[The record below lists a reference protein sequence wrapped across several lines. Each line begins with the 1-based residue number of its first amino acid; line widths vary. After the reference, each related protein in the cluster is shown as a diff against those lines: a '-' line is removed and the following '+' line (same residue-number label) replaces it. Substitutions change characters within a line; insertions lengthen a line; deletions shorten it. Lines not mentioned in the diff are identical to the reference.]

1 MQWVNISN
9 VIWYFSWSL
18 WCLGLPVVTTL
29 HLLVSMERYLSGRW
43 QHKQLLKGLGSNN
56 RSVWKDAP
64 SDLLGMD
71 SKIILSNCFVFP
83 GAI

>member
-43 QHKQLLKGLGSNN
+43 QHKQLLKGLGS
-56 RSVWKDAP
+56 K
-64 SDLLGMD
+64 
-71 SKIILSNCFVFP
+71 
-83 GAI
+83 